1 MSRSRYTQQVA
12 VQGFGE
18 EAQAKL
24 RDGRVLIIGAGGL
37 GTPVA
42 TLLAA
47 AGVGSI
53 TIMDPDRVEV
63 TNLHR
68 QFQFT
73 PSDVGAFKAAVLA
86 ERLKVQNPD
95 VRVQAVTEPFTGT
108 HSTIAADY
116 NVVCDC
122 TDDLEARL
130 VIDAACG
137 KHGTPLVFAAAQGWE
152 GYVTVLHH
160 TRGFHLREAF
170 DLSAF
175 YADALLN
182 CANSGIIPTTCAVIG
197 SLQANEAL
205 KILSGA
211 GEVLDGSLLCI
222 DLRTTTQRKFLLQ
235 RPGSWI
241 YSARGD
247 GDARALGSG

>member
-1 MSRSRYTQQVA
+1 MSGSRYTQQIEVE
-12 VQGFGE
+12 GFGE
-18 EAQAKL
+18 ETQATL
-24 RDGRVLIIGAGGL
+24 RVGRVLIIGAGGL

-53 TIMDPDRVEV
+53 TIIDPDRVEV

-95 VRVQAVTEPFTGT
+95 VQLQAINEPFTGA
-108 HSTIAADY
+108 HSAMVVEYD
-116 NVVCDC
+116 VVCDC
-122 TDDLEARL
+122 TDNLEARL
-130 VIDAACG
+130 AIDGACG
-137 KHGTPLVFAAAQGWE
+137 KHGKPLVFAAAQGWE

-160 TRGFHLREAF
+160 ERGFHLREAF
-170 DLSAF
+170 DLSTF

-182 CANSGIIPTTCAVIG
+182 CASTGIIPTACAVIG

-205 KILSGA
+205 KLLSHTGP
-211 GEVLDGSLLCI
+211 VLDGVMLCM
-222 DLRTTTQRKFLLQ
+222 DVRKNTQRKFILQ
-235 RPGSWI
+235 RP
-241 YSARGD
+241 
-247 GDARALGSG
+247 LT

>member
-1 MSRSRYTQQVA
+1 MSGSRYKQQIA
-12 VQGFGE
+12 VEGFGE
-18 EAQAKL
+18 EAQSKL

-42 TLLAA
+42 TILAA

-53 TIMDPDRVEV
+53 TIMDGDRVEV

-73 PSDVGAFKAAVLA
+73 PADFGALKAAVLA

-95 VRVQAVTEPFTGT
+95 VRMQAITEPFTEA
-108 HSTIAADY
+108 HSALVADHD
-116 NVVCDC
+116 VVCDC
-122 TDDLEARL
+122 TDNLEARL
-130 VIDAACG
+130 AIDAACG
-137 KHGTPLVFAAAQGWE
+137 EHCIPLVFAAAQGWE

-160 TRGFHLREAF
+160 LLGFRLREAF
-170 DLSAF
+170 DLSAY

-182 CANSGIIPTTCAVIG
+182 CANTGIIPTTCAVIG

-205 KILSGA
+205 KLLSGT
-211 GEVLDGSLLCI
+211 GPVLDGMMLCM
-222 DLRTTTQRKFLLQ
+222 DVRRNAQRKFILQ
-235 RPGSWI
+235 RPS
-241 YSARGD
+241 
-247 GDARALGSG
+247 

>member
-1 MSRSRYTQQVA
+1 MSGSRYTQQVA

-42 TLLAA
+42 TILAA
-47 AGVGSI
+47 AGVGNV
-53 TIMDPDRVEV
+53 TIMDADRVEV
-63 TNLHR
+63 PNLHR

-73 PSDVGAFKAAVLA
+73 PSDVAAFKAAVLA

-95 VRVQAVTEPFTGT
+95 VGIQAITEPFTEV
-108 HSTIAADY
+108 HSAMVAEY
-116 NVVCDC
+116 KVVCDC
-122 TDDLEARL
+122 TDNLEARL
-130 VIDAACG
+130 AIDTACG
-137 KHGTPLVFAAAQGWE
+137 EHRIPLVFAAAQGWE

-160 TRGFHLREAF
+160 LLGFHLREAV

-182 CANSGIIPTTCAVIG
+182 CANTGIIPTTCAVIG

-205 KILSGA
+205 KLLSHTGQ
-211 GEVLDGSLLCI
+211 VLDGVLLCM
-222 DLRTTTQRKFLLQ
+222 DVRGNTQRKFNLQ
-235 RPGSWI
+235 RTGS
-241 YSARGD
+241 
-247 GDARALGSG
+247 